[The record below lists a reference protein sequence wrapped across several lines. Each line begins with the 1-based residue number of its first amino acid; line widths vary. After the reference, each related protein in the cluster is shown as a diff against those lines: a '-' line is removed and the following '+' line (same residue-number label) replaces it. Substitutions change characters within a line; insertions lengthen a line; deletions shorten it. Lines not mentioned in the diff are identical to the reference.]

1 MDTFLIEKF
10 TPPINCAFVP
20 STRDFG
26 GARSGQAVL
35 NSVLN
40 SVVNSVVNS
49 EPAIVF
55 RTFN

>member
-26 GARSGQAVL
+26 GAKSGQAVL

-40 SVVNSVVNS
+40 SVKLRVTPWLIYYS
-49 EPAIVF
+49 
-55 RTFN
+55 